1 MTKTETEMIIRVLE
15 AAYPMFY
22 RNKTSDDRRDALRL
36 WYDMF
41 EEDDGAL
48 VGAAVKAYIATNTS
62 GFPPDIGQIK
72 QRLVKLKHPDMLDEA
87 QAWAIVSRAIQRSAY
102 HSAEEFEKLP
112 EVIKCVVSSPSMLKS
127 WAMADGDDLQ
137 TVIASNF
144 QRAYRAR
151 ASEAAERLAL
161 PTDIKRLLERTDC
174 TRRLPEPEDPEE
186 QKRRAIALL
195 QAERDEYAEKIL
207 GDSKEE

>member
-22 RNKTSDDRRDALRL
+22 RNKTADDRRDALRL

-87 QAWAIVSRAIQRSAY
+87 QAWAIASRAIQRSAY
-102 HSAEEFEKLP
+102 HAAEEFEKLP
-112 EVIKCVVSSPSMLKS
+112 EVIKCVVASPSMLKS

-161 PTDIKRLLERTDC
+161 PADIKRLLERTDC

-195 QAERDEYAEKIL
+195 QAERDEYAAKIL
-207 GDSKEE
+207 GESKEE

>member
-22 RNKTSDDRRDALRL
+22 RNKTADDRRDALRL

-41 EEDDGAL
+41 AEDDGVL
-48 VGAAVKAYIATNTS
+48 VGAAVKAYIATSTS

-72 QRLVKLKHPDMLDEA
+72 QRLVKLKNPDMLDEA
-87 QAWAIVSRAIQRSAY
+87 QAWAIVSRAIQRSGYRAG
-102 HSAEEFEKLP
+102 EEFAKLP
-112 EVIKCVVSSPSMLKS
+112 PIIQKVVGSPSMLHS
-127 WAMADGDDLQ
+127 WSMANCDDLQ

-151 ASEAAERLAL
+151 AAEAAERLAL
-161 PTDIKRLLERTDC
+161 PTDIQRLLERTDC

-195 QAERDEYAEKIL
+195 QAERDEYAVKIL
-207 GDSKEE
+207 GESKEE

>member
-1 MTKTETEMIIRVLE
+1 MTKQETEMIIRVLE

-22 RNKTSDDRRDALRL
+22 RNKTADDRRDALRL

-41 EEDDGAL
+41 LEDDGAM

-72 QRLVKLKHPDMLDEA
+72 QRIVKIKYPDMLDEA
-87 QAWAIVSRAIQRSAY
+87 QAWALVSKAIQRSGY
-102 HSAEEFEKLP
+102 HAGEEFAKLP
-112 EVIKCVVSSPSMLKS
+112 PIIQKVVGSPSMLHS
-127 WAMADGDDLQ
+127 WSMADRDDLQ

-151 ASEAAERLAL
+151 AADAKEMLAL
-161 PTDIKRLLERTDC
+161 PSELRKMLEGAGGLDFPQETDHEQAKINAVKMLMGFD
-174 TRRLPEPEDPEE
+174 RR
-186 QKRRAIALL
+186 
-195 QAERDEYAEKIL
+195 
-207 GDSKEE
+207 

>member
-41 EEDDGAL
+41 LEDDGAL

-72 QRLVKLKHPDMLDEA
+72 QRLVKIKHPDMLDEA
-87 QAWAIVSRAIQRSAY
+87 QAWAIVSRAIQRSAC

-161 PTDIKRLLERTDC
+161 PTDIKRLLERTDY

-195 QAERDEYAEKIL
+195 QAERDEYAKKIL

>member
-22 RNKTSDDRRDALRL
+22 RNKTADDRRDALRL

-72 QRLVKLKHPDMLDEA
+72 QRLVTLKHPDMLDEA
-87 QAWAIVSRAIQRSAY
+87 QAWAIASRAIQRSAY

-151 ASEAAERLAL
+151 AAEAAERLAL
-161 PTDIKRLLERTDC
+161 PADIKRLLERTDC

-195 QAERDEYAEKIL
+195 QAQRDEYAAKIL
-207 GDSKEE
+207 GESKGE

>member
-1 MTKTETEMIIRVLE
+1 MIIRVLE

-87 QAWAIVSRAIQRSAY
+87 QAWAIASRAIQRSAY
-102 HSAEEFEKLP
+102 HAAEEFEKLP
-112 EVIKCVVSSPSMLKS
+112 EVIKCVVASPSMLKS

-195 QAERDEYAEKIL
+195 QAQRDEYAAKIL

>member
-1 MTKTETEMIIRVLE
+1 MTKQETEMIIRVLE

-22 RNKTSDDRRDALRL
+22 RNKTADDRRDALRL

-41 EEDDGAL
+41 LEDDGAL
-48 VGAAVKAYIATNTS
+48 VGAAVKAYIATSTS

-87 QAWAIVSRAIQRSAY
+87 QAWAI
-102 HSAEEFEKLP
+102 
-112 EVIKCVVSSPSMLKS
+112 VSSPSMLKS

-161 PTDIKRLLERTDC
+161 PTDIKRRLLERTNC
-174 TRRLPEPEDPEE
+174 TRRLPEPKDPEE

-195 QAERDEYAEKIL
+195 QAQRDEYAEKIL
-207 GDSKEE
+207 GESKEG

>member
-1 MTKTETEMIIRVLE
+1 MTKQETEMIIRVLE

-22 RNKTSDDRRDALRL
+22 RNKTADDRRDALRL

-41 EEDDGAL
+41 AEDDGAL
-48 VGAAVKAYIATNTS
+48 VGAAVKAYIATNTN

-112 EVIKCVVSSPSMLKS
+112 PVIQAVVSSPSMLKS
-127 WAMADGDDLQ
+127 WAMSSGDELQ

-151 ASEAAERLAL
+151 AAEAAERLAL
-161 PTDIKRLLERTDC
+161 PADILRLLEQTDC
-174 TRRLPEPEDPEE
+174 TVRLPEPKDPEE
-186 QKRRAIALL
+186 QKRQAIALL
-195 QAERDEYAEKIL
+195 QAQRDEYADKVL
-207 GDSKEE
+207 GKKEE

>member
-1 MTKTETEMIIRVLE
+1 MIIRVLE

-48 VGAAVKAYIATNTS
+48 VGAAVKAYIATSTS

-102 HSAEEFEKLP
+102 HSEEEFGKLP

-161 PTDIKRLLERTDC
+161 PADIKRLLERTDC
-174 TRRLPEPEDPEE
+174 AIRLPEPKDPEE

-195 QAERDEYAEKIL
+195 QAQRDEYAAKIL
-207 GDSKEE
+207 GESKEE

>member
-1 MTKTETEMIIRVLE
+1 MTKQETEMIIRALE

-22 RNKTSDDRRDALRL
+22 RNKTADDRRDALRL

-41 EEDDGAL
+41 LEDDGAL
-48 VGAAVKAYIATNTS
+48 VGAAVKAYISTSTS

-102 HSAEEFEKLP
+102 RSAEEFEKLP
-112 EVIKCVVSSPSMLKS
+112 EVIKCVVASPSMLKS

-195 QAERDEYAEKIL
+195 QAERDEYAAKIL

>member
-1 MTKTETEMIIRVLE
+1 MTKQETEMIIRVLE

-87 QAWAIVSRAIQRSAY
+87 QAWAIVSRTIQRSAY

-112 EVIKCVVSSPSMLKS
+112 EVIKCVVASPSMLKS

-161 PTDIKRLLERTDC
+161 PTDIKRLLERTDY
-174 TRRLPEPEDPEE
+174 TRRLPEPKDPEE

-195 QAERDEYAEKIL
+195 QAERDEDAEKIL